1 MLKFQKYCLAES
13 LEQAYELNQKKQNR
27 IIGGGVWMKCC
38 NFPFQTAI
46 DLSGLGL
53 NQIVET
59 DTEFEI
65 GCMTTLRQL
74 EIHAGF
80 EAYTQGAVKE
90 ALRHIVGTQFR
101 NCATVGGSLFGRFGF
116 SDVLT
121 LFLAL
126 DSSVELYPGGLMSMA
141 EFAAS
146 KPDNSILVKIHV
158 KKTPVHIIYQ
168 SARFTTTDFPLI
180 ACCVSHKNHVLTA
193 SIGARPGKAKA
204 VSCDCPSV
212 TDICADKLNELIAS
226 ELTFGSNRRASAEYR
241 QHAAQVLIDRCCR
254 QLKEEI

>member
-1 MLKFQKYCLAES
+1 MLKFKNYCLAES

-46 DLSGLGL
+46 DLSSLGL
-53 NQIVET
+53 DQIVET

-65 GCMTTLRQL
+65 GCMVTLRQL
-74 EIHAGF
+74 ETHKGF
-80 EAYTQGAVKE
+80 EAYTEGAAKE
-90 ALRHIVGTQFR
+90 ALRHIVGIQLR

-126 DSSVELYPGGLMSMA
+126 DASVELYPGGLMSIK
-141 EFAAS
+141 EFASS

-158 KKTPVHIIYQ
+158 KKTPIHIAYQ
-168 SARFTTTDFPLI
+168 SARFTTTDFPLL
-180 ACCVSHKNHVLTA
+180 ACCVSQMDNVLTV
-193 SIGARPGKAKA
+193 SVGARPARAKA

-212 TDICADKLNELIAS
+212 KDICSDSLNELILR
-226 ELTFGSNRRASAEYR
+226 EYIFGSNRRASAEYR
-241 QHAAQVLIDRCCR
+241 QHAAQVLVDRCCR
-254 QLKEEI
+254 QLKEEL